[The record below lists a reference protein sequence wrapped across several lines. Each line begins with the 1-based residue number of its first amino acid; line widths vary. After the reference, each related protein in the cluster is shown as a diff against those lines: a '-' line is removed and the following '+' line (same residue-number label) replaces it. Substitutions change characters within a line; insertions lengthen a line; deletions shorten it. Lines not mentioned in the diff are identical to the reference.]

1 MPHLVVEY
9 SRDVETRTEIS
20 SLLQAAHEGALG
32 SGLFGVEDIKV
43 RAYPCD
49 HSLVG
54 GQNGTSVHVTVYLL
68 SGRDQAAQKALAE
81 AVRSHIEGL
90 DLPLQSLSV
99 DCRDMDRSVYTKAV
113 R

>member
-9 SRDVETRTEIS
+9 SRDIEDQVDIS
-20 SLLQAAHEGALG
+20 SLLHAAHDGALK

-54 GQNGTSVHVTVYLL
+54 GKSGTSVHVTVYLL

-81 AVRSHIEGL
+81 LVLSHIEGL
-90 DLPLQSLSV
+90 GLPLQSLSV
-99 DCRDMDRSVYTKAV
+99 DCRDMDRSVYKKVV